1 MSQEEN
7 IVAGLAALR
16 ALARTGSVT
25 GAAVELRLTASAVSK
40 RLSSLETSVGRSLKE
55 AFGRGVR
62 LTPEGERLL
71 AEADPLLAQLRAVV
85 ADRSDAPARVLKLAI
100 AESALV
106 SWAPAALRAALD
118 SDASLKIELHA
129 HRGPV
134 VIERVASGRYDLG
147 LCTVSAPPEGLV
159 VRELGDEPMV
169 VVPRGLLPLTGTVV
183 PVWTLEAKSATW
195 QAIEGRLERRSRA
208 WGFTVRVEGR
218 LESAAAL
225 VQVARAGFAHALVP
239 RGTALAL
246 GVPSDSL
253 VALPGLGRPIGVIG
267 RKATLAAPAVARLV
281 SVLRGRFGGA

>member
-1 MSQEEN
+1 MSQEES
-7 IVAGLAALR
+7 IVGGLAALR
-16 ALARTGSVT
+16 ALSRTGSVT

-40 RLSSLETSVGRSLKE
+40 RLTSLEGSVGRALKE
-55 AFGRGVR
+55 PHGRGVR

-85 ADRSDAPARVLKLAI
+85 ADRSDAPARVLKVAI

-118 SDASLKIELHA
+118 SDPALKIELHA

-134 VIERVASGRYDLG
+134 VVDRVASGRYDVG
-147 LCTVSAPPEGLV
+147 ICTLTAPPEGLV
-159 VRELGDEPMV
+159 VRALGDEPMV
-169 VVPRGLLPLTGTVV
+169 IVPRGLLPVCGDVV

-246 GVPSDSL
+246 GVPAEAL
-253 VALPGLGRPIGVIG
+253 VALPGLGRPVGVVG
-267 RKATLAAPAVARLV
+267 RRATLAAPAVARLV
-281 SVLRGRFGGA
+281 SVLRARFSAT

>member
-7 IVAGLAALR
+7 IVAGLSALR
-16 ALARTGSVT
+16 ALAQTGSVT

-40 RLSSLETSVGRSLKE
+40 RLTALEAAVGRSLKE
-55 AFGRGVR
+55 PSGRGVR

-118 SDASLKIELHA
+118 SDAALKIELHA

-134 VIERVASGRYDLG
+134 VVDRVASGRYDLG
-147 LCTVSAPPEGLV
+147 ICTIGAPPEGLV

-169 VVPRGLLPLTGTVV
+169 IVPKGLLPLTGEVV
-183 PVWTLEAKSATW
+183 SVWTLEAKSATW
-195 QAIEGRLERRSRA
+195 LAIEGRVARRSRG
-208 WGFTVRVEGR
+208 WGFRLDVTGR

-246 GVPSDSL
+246 GVPAEAL
-253 VALPGLGRPIGVIG
+253 VALPGLGRPVGVIG
-267 RKATLAAPAVARLV
+267 RRATLASPSVARLV
-281 SVLRGRFGGA
+281 AGLRARWP

>member
-7 IVAGLAALR
+7 IVTGLAALR
-16 ALARTGSVT
+16 ALSHTGSVT
-25 GAAVELRLTASAVSK
+25 GAAVELRLTTSAVSK
-40 RLSSLETSVGRSLKE
+40 RLTALEATVGRSLKE
-55 AFGRGVR
+55 PAGRGVR

-100 AESALV
+100 TESALV

-118 SDASLKIELHA
+118 SDPALKIELHA

-134 VIERVASGRYDLG
+134 VIDRVGSGRYDLG
-147 LCTVSAPPEGLV
+147 ICTVTAPPEGLV

-169 VVPRGLLPLTGTVV
+169 IVPRGLLPLTGDVV

-195 QAIEGRLERRSRA
+195 QVIEGRVERRSRA
-208 WGFTVRVEGR
+208 WGFTVRVDGR

-246 GVPSDSL
+246 GVPPEAL
-253 VALPGLGRPIGVIG
+253 VALPGLARPVGVIG
-267 RKATLAAPAVARLV
+267 RHHTLAGASVARLV
-281 SVLRGRFGGA
+281 GVLRSRFGG